1 MRGSGGRD
9 GIGWTGL
16 LFFSE
21 EGLSVLRRSVFALS
35 LALALSA
42 CGGGDDNPN
51 GPTPPPPQ
59 GPANLVVEDLTVG
72 TGTEALAGKLIDTN
86 YALYTYDPAGSGG
99 RGVLLQS
106 STLPT
111 FRQGTNAVIAGYD
124 QGIIGMRV
132 GGIRRLTIP
141 PSLGYGAQG
150 VPQIGIQPNAW
161 IVFDIQLTNV
171 RD

>member
-1 MRGSGGRD
+1 V
-9 GIGWTGL
+9 
-16 LFFSE
+16 
-21 EGLSVLRRSVFALS
+21 SVLRRSVLALS
-35 LALALSA
+35 LAVALSA
-42 CGGGDDNPN
+42 CGGSDDNPN

-72 TGTEALAGKLIDTN
+72 TGTEAIAGKLLDTN
-86 YALYTYDPAGSGG
+86 YALYTYEPTGNGG

-106 STLPT
+106 GTLPA
-111 FRQGTNAVIAGYD
+111 FRQGTRAVIDGYD
-124 QGIIGMRV
+124 QGVIGMRV

-141 PSLGYGAQG
+141 PTLGYGANPPAG
-150 VPQIGIQPNAW
+150 SGIQVNAW